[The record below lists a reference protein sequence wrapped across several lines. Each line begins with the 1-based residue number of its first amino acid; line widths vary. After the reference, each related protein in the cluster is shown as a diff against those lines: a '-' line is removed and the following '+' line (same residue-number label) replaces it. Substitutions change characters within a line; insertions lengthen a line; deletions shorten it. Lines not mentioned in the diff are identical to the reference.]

1 MTANRFR
8 YSARAWRLFNLG
20 FGPRQKMG
28 VRATRIA
35 GSPSDL
41 PGGLPLLL
49 VANHLS
55 WWDGFILREVHQ
67 RVRPGGSLHIVM
79 LEEELRKRPFLRR
92 LGGVGLT
99 PGSPASLRALLRDLT
114 AQREREPTL
123 AVLFFPQ
130 GRIWP
135 SHRRPLGFRGGVR
148 LLGRAL
154 APVTV
159 LPIGLHME
167 WGNHMS
173 PTAFVSFSPPSTIL
187 GSELSPGELEAAVE
201 GELDAIHAFLARHGE
216 DAERHWPASEA
227 PLPRA
232 ATGASTGR

>member
-1 MTANRFR
+1 MTAGRFH

-20 FGPRQKMG
+20 FGLRQRMG
-28 VRATRIA
+28 VRATLVA
-35 GSPSDL
+35 GSPTH
-41 PGGLPLLL
+41 PPRGLPLLL
-49 VANHLS
+49 VANHVS
-55 WWDGFILREVHQ
+55 WWDGFILREVQ
-67 RVRPGGSLHIVM
+67 QKVRPGGALHIVM

-114 AQREREPTL
+114 TQRETEPTL
-123 AVLFFPQ
+123 SVLFFPQ

-159 LPIGLHME
+159 LPTGLHME
-167 WGNHMS
+167 GGNHMS
-173 PTAFVSFSPPSTIL
+173 PTAFVSFAPPLTVR
-187 GSELSPGELEAAVE
+187 GNELSPRELEEAVQQ
-201 GELDAIHAFLARHGE
+201 ELDAIHAFLARHGE
-216 DAERHWPASEA
+216 DTEHHWPAAETR
-227 PLPRA
+227 LPRA
-232 ATGASTGR
+232 DNGAPRG